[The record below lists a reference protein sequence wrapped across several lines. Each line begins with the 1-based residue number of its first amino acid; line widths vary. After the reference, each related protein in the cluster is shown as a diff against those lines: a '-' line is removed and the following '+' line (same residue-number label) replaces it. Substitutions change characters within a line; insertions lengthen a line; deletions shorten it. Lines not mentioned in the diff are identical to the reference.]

1 MIRRAVSRATGDRGS
16 LPMAMLLILVGV
28 SLSGLLAAAVSA
40 QISGTRATVH
50 SSEALDAAQSGIDV
64 ALGQIRLAVT
74 DGAGD
79 PAKLPCGPFTG
90 AVNTATDQSYT
101 VAIFYL
107 RTQPPA
113 GDVGWAQANKM
124 TCTGS
129 HLSGAE
135 TPVYVLLSSTG
146 RALDTGG
153 TTAPRTVTATYT
165 MHSTTRENVAG
176 GLVHVLGQ
184 NNPDLCFSAPG
195 KTPVAGAPLT
205 LQVCDSNDD
214 RQKFAYVSNLNLVLV
229 ASRADGSTGMCL
241 DAAPVHGEQVV
252 FRPCADPTA
261 EQQQWSLNDRANF
274 EGTKNAVRDQQC
286 FHVVSPGIAGS
297 TIVLHAAANDP
308 AGVSQYDKACGDDY
322 TVTRSF
328 QPEAAVGTGGA
339 GARSNQLVNFEQF
352 GRCFDVSGND
362 VSEKYMVIW
371 PCKQSPNGVVQW
383 NQVWHLPAI
392 PDGHS
397 SGTGVIWLHSD
408 QDNRTYCLSSPGWL
422 NPPGYAPATASY
434 PKLVTC
440 DPTAP
445 ATLATTWTRRGATG
459 VFATAYRIETTY
471 GAPTGTAWCLAPTD
485 TAYDYWYT
493 GNKDVSKGTL
503 AVCDGTRGQKW
514 NADPM
519 VLSSAVS
526 DVSEK

>member
-1 MIRRAVSRATGDRGS
+1 MIRRVISQPVGDRGS
-16 LPMAMLLILVGV
+16 MPMAMLLIVVGL
-28 SLSGLLAAAVSA
+28 SLSGLLASAVA
-40 QISGTRATVH
+40 MQITGTRSTVH

-79 PAKLPCGPFTG
+79 PAKLPCGPLSG
-90 AVNTATDQSYT
+90 SVNPATQQSYR
-101 VAIFYL
+101 VEVYYL

-113 GDVGWAQANKM
+113 GDVSWAQSNKM
-124 TCTGS
+124 ICAGA

-146 RALDTGG
+146 RASNTADTN
-153 TTAPRTVTATYT
+153 APRTVTATYT
-165 MHSTTRENVAG
+165 LHSKSRENVAG

-195 KTPVAGAPLT
+195 TTPPAGAALT

-214 RQKFAYVSNLNLVLV
+214 KQKFAYVSNLNLVLV
-229 ASRADGSTGMCL
+229 ASRADGSRGMCL
-241 DAAPVHGEQVV
+241 DAPPVHGEQVV
-252 FRPCADPTA
+252 FRPCADPTV
-261 EQQQWSLNDRANF
+261 ERQQWSLNDRANF
-274 EGTKNAVRDQQC
+274 EGTRNAARDQQC

-297 TIVLHAAANDP
+297 TIVLHASADDP
-308 AGVSQYDKACGDDY
+308 AGVSQYDKACGDEY

-328 QPEAAVGTGGA
+328 QPDPAVGTGGA
-339 GARSNQLVNFEQF
+339 GAKINQLVNFQQF

-362 VSEKYMVIW
+362 VNEHYMVIW
-371 PCKQSPNGVVQW
+371 PCKQSPSGVVQW

-392 PDGHS
+392 PDGGS
-397 SGTGVIWLHSD
+397 SGTGIIWLHSD
-408 QDNRTYCLSSPGWL
+408 QDNRDYCLSSPGRL
-422 NPPGYAPATASY
+422 NPDRYDPSTASY

-445 ATLATTWTRRGATG
+445 ATAATTWTRRGATG
-459 VFATAYRIETTY
+459 VFTTAYRIETTY
-471 GAPTGTAWCLAPTD
+471 GAPPGSSWCLAPTD
-485 TAYDYWYT
+485 TSFDYWYT
-493 GNKDVSKGTL
+493 GNRDVSKGTL
-503 AVCDGTRGQKW
+503 AVCDGSRGQKW